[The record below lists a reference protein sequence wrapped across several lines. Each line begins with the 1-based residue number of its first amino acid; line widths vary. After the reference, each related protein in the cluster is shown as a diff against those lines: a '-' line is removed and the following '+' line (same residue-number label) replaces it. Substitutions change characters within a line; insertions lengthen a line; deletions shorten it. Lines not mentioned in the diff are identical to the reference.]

1 MGGIL
6 TIGIATFGE
15 AIRRRI
21 LVIFL
26 LFAIVS
32 IVGSQVFKTFSPGEE
47 EKFVIDLGLN
57 AIKWFSML
65 IAILLGAVMIPQE
78 IERKTLHTVLAK
90 PIGRGQF
97 ILGKF
102 LGTCLAVLFN
112 AALMGIAFGVVYVI
126 QQKGQNLD
134 PNLLLQFAL
143 TCAELVLFI
152 SIIIFLSTFA
162 STVFVLVVS
171 FCVVLLGST
180 ANFWKEIPAENMVS
194 QMLFLGIGALAPQFE
209 LFDISRAILTGA
221 AVAPD
226 VGFYYPMT
234 YGLMYTSIMLILSFV
249 VFNERQF

>member
-1 MGGIL
+1 MREIM
-6 TIGIATFGE
+6 TIGYATFGE

-32 IVGSQVFKTFSPGEE
+32 IVGSQVFKAFSPGEE

-57 AIKWFSML
+57 SIKWFSIL

-90 PIGRGQF
+90 PVGRGQF

-102 LGTCLAVLFN
+102 VGTCLAVLFN
-112 AALMGIAFGVVYVI
+112 ASLMAVAFFVVYAI
-126 QQKGQNLD
+126 QQKGQFD
-134 PNLLLQFAL
+134 VSLLYQFIL
-143 TCAELVLFI
+143 TCMELILFI
-152 SIIIFLSTFA
+152 SIVVFLSTFS

-171 FCVVLLGST
+171 FCVVVLGST
-180 ANFWKEIPAENMVS
+180 ATFWKNIPAENEIS
-194 QMLFLGIGALAPQFE
+194 GLLFLGVSALAPNFE
-209 LFDISRAILTGA
+209 IFDLSRPILTGA
-221 AVAPD
+221 TIAPD
-226 VGFYYPMT
+226 MIIYPLVYGF
-234 YGLMYTSIMLILSFV
+234 MYTAIMLLLSFV

>member
-1 MGGIL
+1 M
-6 TIGIATFGE
+6 TIGFATFGE

-26 LFAIVS
+26 LFAVIS

-47 EKFVIDLGLN
+47 HKFVIDLGLN

-90 PIGRGQF
+90 PVGRGQF

-102 LGTCLAVLFN
+102 VGTCLAVLFN
-112 AALMGIAFGVVYVI
+112 AGLMGLAFAVVYVV

-134 PNLLLQFAL
+134 ASLLVQFIL
-143 TCAELVLFI
+143 TCFELILFV
-152 SIIIFLSTFA
+152 SIIIFLSSFA

-171 FCVVLLGST
+171 FCVLIIGST
-180 ANFWKEIPAENMVS
+180 ANFWAQIPAENEIS
-194 QMLFLGIGALAPQFE
+194 KLLFMGIGAIAPNFE
-209 LFDISRAILTGA
+209 LFDLSRAILTGA
-221 AVAPD
+221 AIPIDMV
-226 VGFYYPMT
+226 YYPLV
-234 YGLMYTSIMLILSFV
+234 YCAMYSSIMLLLAFV
-249 VFNERQF
+249 IFNERQF

>member
-1 MGGIL
+1 VREVV
-6 TIGIATFGE
+6 TIGFATFGE

-26 LFAIVS
+26 LFAILS

-47 EKFVIDLGLN
+47 DKFVVDLGLN
-57 AIKWFSML
+57 SIKWFSML

-90 PIGRGQF
+90 PVGRGQF
-97 ILGKF
+97 VLGKF

-112 AALMGIAFGVVYVI
+112 AALMALAFAVVYVI

-134 PNLLLQFAL
+134 PALLLQFLL

-171 FCVVLLGST
+171 FCVIVLGST
-180 ANFWKEIPAENMVS
+180 ANFWKQIPAESWIS
-194 QMLFLGIGALAPQFE
+194 QVVFLGINALAPNFE
-209 LFDISRAILTGA
+209 IFDLSRAILTHA
-221 AVAPD
+221 SVSPD
-226 VGFYYPMT
+226 LIYYPMV
-234 YGLMYTSIMLILSFV
+234 YSAMYTSIMLLLSFV
-249 VFNERQF
+249 VFNEREF